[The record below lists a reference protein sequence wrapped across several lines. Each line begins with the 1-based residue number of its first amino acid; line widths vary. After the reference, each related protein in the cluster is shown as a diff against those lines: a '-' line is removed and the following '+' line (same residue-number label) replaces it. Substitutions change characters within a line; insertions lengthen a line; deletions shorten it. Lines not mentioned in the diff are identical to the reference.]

1 MRLSHYL
8 NFSVFDL
15 FGIFETPLFGRVFSH
30 WPQSGNPKGRSKSAQ
45 KYLKTFKTHT
55 SGIVS

>member
-1 MRLSHYL
+1 MRLFHDL

-15 FGIFETPLFGRVFSH
+15 FGIFRTPLFGRVFLH

-45 KYLKTFKTHT
+45 KYLKTFKTH
-55 SGIVS
+55 IVG